1 MTGGTAPANAP
12 EADAGSRSAARP
24 SGALTAERVSVH
36 FEGLV
41 ALESVDL
48 SLAQGSILGLIGP
61 NGAGKTTLLN
71 VLSGFQRP
79 TTGTVRL
86 GDEDITRWPPHRWAR
101 AGIGRTFQAVRLFPD
116 MSVSEN
122 VELACVGTGLDRA
135 AARAKAGEL
144 LDFFGLTP
152 RADLKAD
159 TLPYGEER
167 LIGVARALALDPAF
181 VLMDEPAAGL
191 SPSEAR
197 ELLDRVKTVRDR
209 FGCGVLI
216 VDHNMQ
222 LIMDLCDEVQVL
234 AEGRTIANGPTAE
247 VRADESVRRA
257 YLGMRA
263 ADAAPVDGAQADR
276 APVRADDA
284 EPILAVEA
292 LTVDYG
298 AVRAVSDVA
307 IEVGD
312 GELVAV
318 IGPNGAGK
326 SSLMSS
332 IAGLVRPT
340 GGAIRYRGQD
350 IGGMRA
356 DRRVAEGIALVPEGR
371 RVFPALTTEENL
383 RTGLNGRAREDRR
396 AQADDALLDRVAE
409 TFPALRERWRSP
421 AGKLSGGEQQQLA
434 IARALLSDPSL
445 LLLDEPSLGL
455 APIVVDTVYD
465 ILKQLNRDG
474 LSILLVEQNAD
485 KAMAVADH
493 VYVLRRGRV
502 ELEGPTGAVR
512 DDPGFERAYFG
523 F

>member
-1 MTGGTAPANAP
+1 MTPAGASSP
-12 EADAGSRSAARP
+12 AVRTV
-24 SGALTAERVSVH
+24 GALTARGVSVH

-48 SLAQGSILGLIGP
+48 SLARGTILGLIGP

-86 GDEDITRWPPHRWAR
+86 GDEDITTWPAHRWAR

-135 AARAKAGEL
+135 AARARAGEL
-144 LDFFGLTP
+144 LDFFGLTE

-263 ADAAPVDGAQADR
+263 ADAAPAER
-276 APVRADDA
+276 APVRTADA

-298 AVRAVSDVA
+298 AVRAVGDVA

-326 SSLMSS
+326 SSLMAS

-356 DRRVAEGIALVPEGR
+356 DRRVAAGVALVPEGR

-383 RTGLNGRAREDRR
+383 RTGLNGRAPDDRKAR
-396 AQADDALLDRVAE
+396 ADEALLDRVAE

-465 ILKQLNRDG
+465 ILKALNRDG

-512 DDPGFERAYFG
+512 ADPGFERAYFG